1 MSDFEDIEV
10 SWAIGLGY
18 GADQKGTVPLSS
30 LIDKDDWES
39 MSQTERELFLD
50 DVLETEIQNHLDAAI
65 WLEGEED

>member
-10 SWAIGLGY
+10 NRAIGLGY
-18 GADQKGTVPLSS
+18 GAYRIETVPLSS
-30 LIDKDDWES
+30 LINKDDWES